1 MTGPVLVVEAVGPL
15 ATIQDL
21 GRPGHG
27 ALGVT
32 TSGAADRP
40 AYRLGNRLVG
50 NPEDAASI
58 EVLFGGLVVRA
69 TGPVTVAVT
78 GAPLPLHID
87 DRAAPLCAP
96 LTLRAGQLL
105 VLGMPV
111 TGLRSYVAIRG
122 GIETER
128 VFGSASTDPTSGIGP
143 APLEVGRALA
153 VGGTTSHP
161 VSATDV
167 AAPSSPHLIHL
178 VLRAIVG
185 PRDDWFTHGA
195 LGVLAASTWTVTA
208 DSDRVG
214 IRLEGPGIERA
225 RRGELPSEGVVRG
238 GIQVPASGQPL
249 IFFADHPTT
258 GGYPVIAVVLDED
271 TDDPAQ
277 ARPAVGDRV
286 RFFLRRP
293 RLL

>member
-1 MTGPVLVVEAVGPL
+1 MTGPALVVEQVGPL

-40 AYRLGNRLVG
+40 ALRLGNRLVG

-58 EVLFGGLVVRA
+58 EVLLGGLVLRA
-69 TGPVTVAVT
+69 AQPVTVAVT
-78 GAPLPLHID
+78 GAPVLLHVD
-87 DRAAPLCAP
+87 GRAAPLCCP
-96 LTLRAGQLL
+96 LALQVGQALS
-105 VLGMPV
+105 LGMPV

-122 GIETER
+122 GIEAER
-128 VFGSASTDPTSGIGP
+128 LFGSASTDPTSGVGP
-143 APLEVGRALA
+143 APLEVGCALT
-153 VGGTTSHP
+153 VGGKASLS
-161 VSATDV
+161 VGATDV
-167 AAPSSPHLIHL
+167 AAPSSPHLDDL

-185 PRDDWFTHGA
+185 PRHDWFTPEA
-195 LGVLAASTWTVTA
+195 LQALAATTWAVTS

-214 IRLEGPGIERA
+214 IRLTGQHLERA
-225 RRGELPSEGVVRG
+225 RAGELPSEGVVRG

-271 TDDPAQ
+271 TDALAQ
-277 ARPAVGDRV
+277 SRPGDRI
-286 RFFLRRP
+286 RFSLRHGP
-293 RLL
+293 VL

>member
-58 EVLFGGLVVRA
+58 EVLLGGLVVRA
-69 TGPVTVAVT
+69 NEPVTIAVT
-78 GAPLPLHID
+78 GAPAPLHID
-87 DRAAPLCAP
+87 ERAAPLCAP

-105 VLGMPV
+105 SLGIPV

-122 GIETER
+122 GIEAER
-128 VFGSASTDPTSGIGP
+128 LFGSASTDPTSGVGP
-143 APLEVGRALA
+143 PPLEVGRALS
-153 VGGTTSHP
+153 VGGRTLGP
-161 VSATDV
+161 LGATDV
-167 AAPSSPHLIHL
+167 ASPSSPHLDNL

-185 PRDDWFTHGA
+185 PRHDWFAPEA
-195 LGVLAASTWTVTA
+195 LQVLAASTWTVTA

-214 IRLEGPGIERA
+214 IRLRGPGLERA
-225 RRGELPSEGVVRG
+225 RAGELPSEGVVRG

-258 GGYPVIAVVLDED
+258 GGYPVIAVGLDED
-271 TDDPAQ
+271 TDELAQ
-277 ARPAVGDRV
+277 SRPGDQI
-286 RFFLRRP
+286 RFALRRAP
-293 RLL
+293 AL

>member
-1 MTGPVLVVEAVGPL
+1 MTSPHLIVERVGPL

-58 EVLFGGLVVRA
+58 EVLLGGLVIRA
-69 TGPVTVAVT
+69 AQPVTIAVT
-78 GAPLPLHID
+78 GAPVPLHID
-87 DRAAPLCAP
+87 DRAALLCAP
-96 LTLRAGQLL
+96 LMLHAGQLL
-105 VLGMPV
+105 SLGGPL
-111 TGLRSYVAIRG
+111 TGLRSYVAVRG
-122 GIETER
+122 GIQADR
-128 VFGSASTDPTSGIGP
+128 LFGSASTDPTQGVGP
-143 APLEVGRALA
+143 KPLQVGRALA
-153 VGGTTSHP
+153 VEGNTIGP
-161 VSATDV
+161 VRTTDV
-167 AAPSSPHLIHL
+167 AAPSSPHLNDL

-185 PRDDWFTHGA
+185 PRQDWFTPAA
-195 LGVLAASTWTVTA
+195 LQSLADATWTATA

-214 IRLEGPGIERA
+214 IRLAGPGLPRA
-225 RRGELPSEGVVRG
+225 RPGELPSEGVVRG

-271 TDDPAQ
+271 TDALAQ
-277 ARPAVGDRV
+277 TRPGDRI
-286 RFFLRRP
+286 RFALHRSPLF
-293 RLL
+293 

>member
-1 MTGPVLVVEAVGPL
+1 MSGPVLVVEAVGPL

-32 TSGAADRP
+32 ASGAADRP
-40 AYRLGNRLVG
+40 AYRLGNRIVG
-50 NPEDAASI
+50 NPQDSASI

-78 GAPLPLHID
+78 GAPVPLHID
-87 DRAAPLCAP
+87 ERAAPLCTP

-111 TGLRSYVAIRG
+111 TGLRSYVAVRG
-122 GIETER
+122 GIESER
-128 VFGSASTDPTSGIGP
+128 VFGSASTDPTSGVGP
-143 APLEVGRALA
+143 APLEIGRALA
-153 VGGTTSHP
+153 IGCKTSGP
-161 VSATDV
+161 LGATDV

-178 VLRAIVG
+178 VLRAVIG
-185 PRDDWFTHGA
+185 PRDDWFAPEA
-195 LGVLAASTWTVTA
+195 LQALAEATWTVTA

-214 IRLEGPGIERA
+214 IRLKGPSLERS
-225 RRGELPSEGVVRG
+225 RTDELPSEGVVRG

-271 TDDPAQ
+271 TDELAQ
-277 ARPAVGDRV
+277 TRPGDRI

-293 RLL
+293 PLL